1 MTNVITLSVPQ
12 HRQSLSQRAGTLI
25 DIFANHRRHGDD
37 VFWLKENAEL
47 LNILECTATEVPA
60 QTLSLHQDFYD
71 RLPQKI
77 GVFPTVLSVFAVDL
91 P

>member
-1 MTNVITLSVPQ
+1 MTNLITLSVPQ
-12 HRQSLSQRAGTLI
+12 HRQSLLQRAGVLI